1 MHLFNFRFFSRLFC
15 FIHLQILFASFPVVS
30 VLFMFCPREYPAGHL
45 AINWKKTSL
54 AIVSC
59 HSSPYDRQR
68 QSKVDFDVNQTWF
81 RSIMLYNFLRRSF
94 LLITHCHVISLR
106 SPFAHYC
113 TSEAHI
119 LYVHTNLVSQ
129 VFFSMH
135 KYMQR
140 VRYIIN

>member
-1 MHLFNFRFFSRLFC
+1 MLTSNALVWFTYPYSLLVFNVGWYYISLLLNIFMHLFNFRFFSRLFC

-30 VLFMFCPREYPAGHL
+30 GLFMFCPREYPAGHL

-81 RSIMLYNFLRRSF
+81 RSS
-94 LLITHCHVISLR
+94 THCHERPLFWSFIT
-106 SPFAHYC
+106 FEKH
-113 TSEAHI
+113 
-119 LYVHTNLVSQ
+119 
-129 VFFSMH
+129 F
-135 KYMQR
+135 
-140 VRYIIN
+140 INFPR